1 MSIPPLPAGA
11 KSSKL
16 LSTANA
22 LHSLSIHL
30 LRRAREADKQTDL
43 SPERLSLL
51 SILTYA
57 GPQTINRLAEME
69 QVSAP
74 AISRTVTALENAS
87 LTARKRDNDDARIVV
102 VSATAKG
109 KRLVEEARRRRLNL
123 VANELSRLPLKDLD
137 TLSRIASILEKLETR
152 EP

>member
-16 LSTANA
+16 LSIANA

-87 LTARKRDNDDARIVV
+87 LTARKRDDNDARIVV

-109 KRLVEEARRRRLNL
+109 KRLVEEGRRRRLDL
-123 VANELSRLPLKDLD
+123 VANELSRLPQKDLD
-137 TLSRIASILEKLETR
+137 TLSRVASILEKLETPER
-152 EP
+152 

>member
-1 MSIPPLPAGA
+1 MSIPHLPAGV

-16 LSTANA
+16 LTTANA

-51 SILTYA
+51 SILSYA

-74 AISRTVTALENAS
+74 AISRTVTALENVKLA
-87 LTARKRDNDDARIVV
+87 ARKRDDNDARIVV

-109 KRLVEEARRRRLNL
+109 KRLVEEGRRRRLDL
-123 VANELSRLPLKDLD
+123 VANELSRLPQKDLD
-137 TLSRIASILEKLETR
+137 TLCRVASILEKLETLKR
-152 EP
+152 

>member
-11 KSSKL
+11 AASKL
-16 LSTANA
+16 SETANA
-22 LHSLSIHL
+22 LHSLCIHL
-30 LRRAREADKQTDL
+30 LRRAREADKQSDL

-74 AISRTVTALENAS
+74 AISRIVTALEKAK
-87 LTARKRDNDDARIVV
+87 LAVRKRDTDDARVVV
-102 VSATAKG
+102 VSAEPKG
-109 KRLVEEARRRRLNL
+109 KRLVEDGRRRRLDII
-123 VANELSRLPLKDLD
+123 AGELSALPQRDLD
-137 TLSRIASILEKLETR
+137 TLRRVASVLEKLESHKT
-152 EP
+152 

>member
-1 MSIPPLPAGA
+1 MSIPPLPAGG
-11 KSSKL
+11 KPSKL

-30 LRRAREADKQTDL
+30 LRRAREADKQSGL

-74 AISRTVTALENAS
+74 AISRIVTALEKEK
-87 LTARKRDNDDARIVV
+87 LTTRKRDRNDARIVF
-102 VSATAKG
+102 VSATTKG
-109 KRLVEEARRRRLNL
+109 KRLVDDGRRRRLDII
-123 VANELSRLPLKDLD
+123 AKALSSLPQKDLD
-137 TLSRIASILEKLETR
+137 TLGRIASILEKLESAKR
-152 EP
+152 